1 MSRTLVFL
9 MSLSAASFALAQS
22 VSIDVPGVKLRTDP
36 AGGVNVDA
44 PNAEVRI
51 NDRTVQRAKPGT
63 VVVRNGTTIIRN
75 GAIVNAA
82 GPGGRS
88 EQVINGERSVV
99 VGAGVVVG
107 STTVPP
113 GAAAT
118 YGKNFVN
125 VELEDYDLSGRDLSD
140 ADFTNATLTNVDFRG
155 ADLRHANFTNAE
167 LDRCNLDGALI
178 HGATF
183 TNASLADTPL
193 NRAIQ

>member
-22 VSIDVPGVKLRTDP
+22 VSIDVPGVKLHTDP
-36 AGGVNVDA
+36 AGHVSVDS

-99 VGAGVVVG
+99 VGAGVVSG
-107 STTVPP
+107 AIAVPP
-113 GAAAT
+113 VVGGAD
-118 YGKNFVN
+118 GKSFVN
-125 VELEDYDLSGRDLSD
+125 IELADYDLSGRDLSD

-167 LDRCNLDGALI
+167 LDRCRLDGALI
-178 HGATF
+178 DGATF

-193 NRAIQ
+193 DKAIR